1 MKYIVNTTVLTLFD
15 KTVEKIVESM
25 NITQDQIYS
34 FDYESID
41 EFKEFYYQSFS
52 TSLFDD
58 NKLLILKNASFL
70 AEAKINSDLALN
82 LKSLSEKETPYTIIL
97 SNVKVNKTSAFYKKF
112 SKNYKIIDMKAPKGI
127 ALTKFIGDYA
137 ERNDFKIDHNANK
150 ALVER
155 TNGKFDTII
164 NELKK
169 LALLE
174 TNVTVKVIEDVV
186 YNYKG
191 ESVFD
196 LLNIVFNRQSTKL
209 TPALEKLRI
218 QNLSPVAIVEMM
230 INDLIL
236 IASLQKQK
244 DSRTFEQLSD
254 EYKIH
259 PYRLKVASNYSRA
272 WKENSLIE
280 FLDDLIEFAKNIKI
294 NNPDDLM
301 TTLKTFLLQKI

>member
-1 MKYIVNTTVLTLFD
+1 
-15 KTVEKIVESM
+15 
-25 NITQDQIYS
+25 
-34 FDYESID
+34 
-41 EFKEFYYQSFS
+41 
-52 TSLFDD
+52 
-58 NKLLILKNASFL
+58 
-70 AEAKINSDLALN
+70 
-82 LKSLSEKETPYTIIL
+82 
-97 SNVKVNKTSAFYKKF
+97 
-112 SKNYKIIDMKAPKGI
+112 
-127 ALTKFIGDYA
+127 
-137 ERNDFKIDHNANK
+137 
-150 ALVER
+150 
-155 TNGKFDTII
+155 
-164 NELKK
+164 
-169 LALLE
+169 
-174 TNVTVKVIEDVV
+174 VV